1 MNQAQQDLLAKI
13 ATGISGFD
21 VFSEGGLPKGRTTLI
36 AGTTGSGKT
45 IFSSQFLI
53 EGIKRGENGVF
64 VTFEEP
70 PKSLRKNMRGFDWD
84 IQQWEAENKWI
95 FVDASPLDGNMP
107 PLVSGEYDL
116 DPLISRLKYAIT
128 KVNAKRVV
136 MDSLGSVFS
145 YVPDVA
151 KVRAV
156 LFKLAQ
162 ILREMEITT
171 VLTSERTTDYGAISR
186 YGIEEFVA
194 DNVIVMRNALLED
207 KRRRTIEILKY
218 RGASHQHGEFPLT
231 IIPNQGIVVIP
242 LATDVLKSKSSN
254 QRITTG
260 NEELDGMCGGGWF
273 KGSIILVSG
282 ATGTGKTLM
291 TTEFIGGGMKN
302 DEKCLLF
309 AFEES
314 HEQLLRN
321 ALGWG
326 IDYEQMET
334 AGKLKI
340 ICRYPET
347 MGLESHF
354 VKMREEIEEFK
365 PQRVAIDSISALERI
380 SSSRGFR
387 EFLLTLNILFKQKG
401 ITTLCTANTANS
413 LESDS
418 ITQSNISTNTD
429 SIILLR
435 YVEIYG
441 EIKRGLVILKMRGS
455 KHDKNICQFS
465 INQDGMSIAIG
476 PAFRNIVGILS
487 GNLTYINANKI
498 DRLDDLQAEI

>member
-1 MNQAQQDLLAKI
+1 MNQSQQDLLAKI

-21 VFSEGGLPKGRTTLI
+21 VFSEGGLPKGRTTLV
-36 AGTTGSGKT
+36 AGTAGSGKT

-70 PKSLRKNMRGFDWD
+70 PKSLRKNMLGFDWD

-95 FVDASPLDGNMP
+95 FVDASPLDRNMP
-107 PLVSGEYDL
+107 LISGEYDL
-116 DPLISRLKYAIT
+116 DPLISRLEYAIT

-136 MDSLGSVFS
+136 MDPLSSVFS
-145 YVPDVA
+145 YVPDVSQ
-151 KVRAV
+151 VRAV

-162 ILREMEITT
+162 ILREMEITAIFT
-171 VLTSERTTDYGAISR
+171 CERTIDYGAISR

-194 DNVIVMRNALLED
+194 DNVIIMRNALLED

-218 RGASHQHGEFPLT
+218 RGVSHQHGEFPFT
-231 IIPNQGIVVIP
+231 IVPNQGIVVIP
-242 LATDVLKSKSSN
+242 FATDVLKSKSSN

-260 NEELDGMCGGGWF
+260 NEELDRMCGGGWF
-273 KGSIILVSG
+273 QGSIILVSG

-291 TTEFIGGGMKN
+291 ATEFIGGGIKN

-326 IDYEQMET
+326 IDYEPMEI
-334 AGKLKI
+334 AGKFKI

-354 VKMREEIEEFK
+354 VKMKQEIEQFK

-387 EFLLTLNILFKQKG
+387 EFLLTLNILFKEKG
-401 ITTLCTANTANS
+401 ITTLCTASTPNS

-429 SIILLR
+429 LIILLR

-441 EIKRGLVILKMRGS
+441 EIKRGLAILKMRGS
-455 KHDKNICQFS
+455 KHDQKIREFS
-465 INQDGMSIAIG
+465 IDQDGMFIG
-476 PAFRNIVGILS
+476 QAFRNIGGILS
-487 GNLTYINANKI
+487 GNLAYINANGI
-498 DRLDDLQAEI
+498 DRLDGLQTEI